1 MHRQL
6 RQLTV
11 PRFHPLDTVL
21 CATGNTPG
29 AFLCAEVGHVTQQ
42 NSAVGIAQGDEIHG
56 REGLLAQRGITD
68 PEHRR
73 AGLDHLKGTVTDLD
87 RLARY

>member
-6 RQLTV
+6 RQLAIS
-11 PRFHPLDTVL
+11 RLHPLDTVL
-21 CATGNTPG
+21 GAAGNAPC

-42 NSAVGIAQGDEIHG
+42 DSAVGIAQGDEIHG
-56 REGLLAQRGITD
+56 REGLLAQRGVTG

>member
-6 RQLTV
+6 RQLAV
-11 PRFHPLDTVL
+11 PRCHPLDTVL
-21 CATGNTPG
+21 GTAGDAPG
-29 AFLCAEVGHVTQQ
+29 TFLRAEVGYVPQQ

-56 REGLLAQRGITD
+56 REGLLAQRGVTG